1 MSGVVLC
8 LLSPLDGRD
17 RALFFFFSFVFCFA
31 IRVDVERWKEDVL
44 DLKMSTVFSRT
55 PVGNLNS
62 DFSTPLSLPGLLLV
76 EISK

>member
-1 MSGVVLC
+1 MS
-8 LLSPLDGRD
+8 SFSTRWQ
-17 RALFFFFSFVFCFA
+17 RQSSFFFFFSFDFWLA